1 MTYRMKLRLMTVLA
15 TGLLLP
21 ACDSKHDR
29 EVKYLE
35 HGKELLAQGDYN
47 RAQIEFKNAA
57 RINPTDAEPRYYM
70 GVVRESQGDLN
81 NAFVAFSV
89 AVQQNPHFDPALL
102 KLARYYFSAG
112 QTDQAAARV
121 ATVLADQPDNS
132 EAHALQAAI
141 YLRNGRYENCEREAQ
156 GALNR
161 DPPNIVARSVLAGL
175 YGTEGKL
182 DLAAKT
188 LDDGIDLNKADVSL
202 VLLKAQ
208 LFQKYPS
215 PGKVDEAYKTLLER
229 RPIDA
234 NFRDQVAKHYVVKK
248 DLDTAESVLRD
259 GVRLAPTDKLMK
271 QGLIVFLSDL
281 RGLPAA
287 EKEIRSYMAA
297 DTQNDDYYFWLAEL
311 YVKYSAAD
319 RAMAL
324 LNELVQKRGLE
335 QPGLD
340 ARTTLAR
347 ITFQHGDTALAGKL
361 LSVVL
366 AADPGNRD
374 ALFVRARIEFDEGK
388 FESAISDLRTILR
401 SDPNSEAALQLLSEA
416 LLNEGHVDLAID
428 TLNTLVQVAPTNIP
442 ARVRLAQLYH
452 ANHDTKRALDSLH
465 DLLKVAPDY
474 SVAWESLARIEIDAK
489 DWAAADAAIVK
500 LDGFNGQ
507 AATANYLRGESARRQ
522 GHIDQAIG
530 YFTAIVKAT
539 PDSGLS
545 ERAQAALVQC
555 YGQKGK
561 LGDALVTL
569 NSLHLDTA
577 YAHTLAGELSLNLK
591 KPDDAVREFQRAIE
605 QKGNRA
611 DPYIQLARQYFMT
624 GKIKEAEAVLK
635 QGIADVPADQ
645 RPRMML
651 GDLQTSQGEYN
662 EAIANYQALLD
673 IDPGLDA
680 AANNIAELIADYRY
694 TDPAALEQARL
705 AADRFQTSSNPLLLD
720 TVGWVYYR
728 QGNVEQATT
737 FLERAVA
744 SGKVPA
750 QVHYHY
756 AAVLLK
762 QNKKDKAK
770 QELILA
776 TQGNAKYPGLDD
788 AKQMLAVLQ

>member
-1 MTYRMKLRLMTVLA
+1 MTYRMKLQLVTALAAGLVLQ
-15 TGLLLP
+15 G
-21 ACDSKHDR
+21 CDSKHDR

-35 HGKELLAQGDYN
+35 HGKELLAQGDYD

-57 RINPTDAEPRYYM
+57 RINPTDAEPRYYI
-70 GVVRESQGDLN
+70 GLVREGMGDLN

-112 QTDQAAARV
+112 KTDEAEARV
-121 ATVLADQPDNS
+121 TTVLADLPDSS

-141 YLRNGRYENCEREAQ
+141 LLRGGRYDDCEREAQ
-156 GALNR
+156 FALNR
-161 DPPNIVARSVLAGL
+161 DPPSIVARSVLAGL
-175 YGTEGKL
+175 YGVEGKL
-182 DLAAKT
+182 DAAAKV
-188 LDDGIDLNKADVSL
+188 LDDGIDLNKTDVSL

-208 LFQKYPS
+208 LFQKYAS

-229 RPIDA
+229 RPVDA
-234 NFRDQVAKHYVVKK
+234 NFRDQVAKHYVMKK

-259 GVRLAPTDKLMK
+259 GVRLAPNDKLMK
-271 QGLIVFLSDL
+271 QGLVVFLGDL

-287 EKEIRSYMAA
+287 EKEIRGYMAA
-297 DTQNDDYYFWLAEL
+297 DAQNDDYYFWLAEL

-324 LNELVQKRGLE
+324 LNDLVQKRGLE

-347 ITFQHGDTALAGKL
+347 ITFQHGDAALAGKL
-361 LSVVL
+361 LAVVL
-366 AADPGNRD
+366 GADPGNKD

-401 SDPNSEAALQLLSEA
+401 SDPNSEASLQLLSEA
-416 LLNEGHVDLAID
+416 LLSEGHVDLAID
-428 TLNTLVQVAPTNIP
+428 TLSTLVQAVPTNIP

-489 DWAAADAAIVK
+489 DWAAADAAITK

-507 AATANYLRGESARRQ
+507 TQTANYLRGESARRQ
-522 GHIDQAIG
+522 GHVDDAIG
-530 YFTAIVKAT
+530 FFTSIIKAS
-539 PDSGLS
+539 PDSGLG

-555 YGQKGK
+555 YAQKGK
-561 LGDALVTL
+561 LSDALTTL
-569 NSLHLDTA
+569 SGLHLDTA
-577 YAHTLAGELSLNLK
+577 YAHTLAGELNLSLK
-591 KPDDAVREFQRAIE
+591 KPNDAIGEFQRAIE
-605 QKGNRA
+605 LKGNRA
-611 DPYIQLARQYFMT
+611 DPYIQLARQYFT
-624 GKIKEAEAVLK
+624 ANKIKEAEVVLK

-651 GDLQTSQGEYN
+651 GDLQTAQGEYN
-662 EAIANYQALLD
+662 EAIENYQALLD
-673 IDPGLDA
+673 INPGLDA

-705 AADRFQTSSNPLLLD
+705 AADRFQTSNNPLLLD

-728 QGNVEQATT
+728 QGNVEQAIT
-737 FLERAVA
+737 FLERALA
-744 SGKVPA
+744 AGKVPA

-756 AAVLLK
+756 GAALLK

-770 QELILA
+770 QELTLA
-776 TQGNAKYPGLDD
+776 IQGPGNYPGLDD
-788 AKQMLAVLQ
+788 AKQMLAALQ

>member
-15 TGLLLP
+15 TGLLLQ

-35 HGKELLAQGDYN
+35 HGKELLAQGDFD

-57 RINPTDAEPRYYM
+57 RINPTDAEPRYYI
-70 GVVRESQGDLN
+70 GLVRESEGDLN

-89 AVQQNPHFDPALL
+89 AAQQNPHFDPALL

-112 QTDQAAARV
+112 KTDEAASRV

-141 YLRNGRYENCEREAQ
+141 FLRNGRYEDCEREALT
-156 GALNR
+156 ALNR
-161 DPPNIVARSVLAGL
+161 DPPSIVARSVLAGL
-175 YGTEGKL
+175 YGAEGKL
-182 DLAAKT
+182 DAAAKVV
-188 LDDGIDLNKADVSL
+188 DDGIDLNKTDVSL

-229 RPIDA
+229 RPVDA
-234 NFRDQVAKHYVVKK
+234 NFRDQVAKHYVIKK

-271 QGLIVFLSDL
+271 QGLVVFLSDL
-281 RGLPAA
+281 RGLAAA
-287 EKEIRSYMAA
+287 EKEIRGYMAA
-297 DTQNDDYYFWLAEL
+297 DPQNDDYYFWLAEL

-347 ITFQHGDTALAGKL
+347 ITFQHGDAALAGKL

-366 AADPGNRD
+366 AADPGNKD
-374 ALFVRARIEFDEGK
+374 ALFVRARIEFDQGK
-388 FESAISDLRTILR
+388 FESSISDLRTILR
-401 SDPNSEAALQLLSEA
+401 SDPNSESAMQLLSEA
-416 LLNEGHVDLAID
+416 LLSEGHVDLAID
-428 TLNTLVQVAPTNIP
+428 TLSTLVQTVPTNIP

-474 SVAWESLARIEIDAK
+474 NVAWESLARIEIDAK
-489 DWAAADAAIVK
+489 DWAAAEAAITK
-500 LDGFNGQ
+500 LDSFPGQ
-507 AATANYLRGESARRQ
+507 TQTANYLRGESERRQ
-522 GHIDQAIG
+522 GHIDRAIG
-530 YFTAIVKAT
+530 YFTAIVKAE

-545 ERAQAALVQC
+545 ERAQADLVQC
-555 YGQKGK
+555 YAQKGSA
-561 LGDALVTL
+561 GDALATL
-569 NSLHLDTA
+569 TSLHVDTA
-577 YAHTLAGELSLNLK
+577 YAHTLAGELNLNLRR
-591 KPDDAVREFQRAIE
+591 PDDAIREFQRAIE

-611 DPYIQLARQYFMT
+611 DPYLQLARQYFTT
-624 GKIKEAEAVLK
+624 GKVKDAEAVLK

-651 GDLQTSQGEYN
+651 GDIQTEQGEYN
-662 EAIANYQALLD
+662 EAIQNYQALLD
-673 IDPGLDA
+673 INPGLDA

-705 AADRFQTSSNPLLLD
+705 AADRFQTSNNPLLLD

-728 QGNVEQATT
+728 QGNFEQATT
-737 FLERAVA
+737 FLERAIA
-744 SGKVPA
+744 AGKVPA

-770 QELILA
+770 QELVLA
-776 TQGNAKYPGLDD
+776 TAGNAKYPGLDD
-788 AKQMLAVLQ
+788 AKQLLATLP